1 MNDLKIVCL
10 GGGPAALY
18 FSLLMKKANPGH
30 DITVL
35 ERGPRDATWGFGVV
49 FSDDTLRGF
58 MEADAPSYKRIVEQF
73 AYWDKIET
81 RIHGTK
87 VVSGGH
93 GFCGMSRLKL
103 LNALHDRC
111 DELGVTLKF
120 NTDIHRPGATGY
132 RQTRPGGCRRRHYLH
147 AAHCLRKGIRY
158 QDGLAPKPLL
168 LAGNDF
174 AAGQFHLYLPQQRTR
189 LVVGAWLPL

>member
-81 RIHGTK
+81 SHARNK
-87 VVSGGH
+87 
-93 GFCGMSRLKL
+93 SR
-103 LNALHDRC
+103 
-111 DELGVTLKF
+111 
-120 NTDIHRPGATGY
+120 
-132 RQTRPGGCRRRHYLH
+132 QW
-147 AAHCLRKGIRY
+147 
-158 QDGLAPKPLL
+158 
-168 LAGNDF
+168 
-174 AAGQFHLYLPQQRTR
+174 RTR
-189 LVVGAWLPL
+189 VLRHVPTEITECSP